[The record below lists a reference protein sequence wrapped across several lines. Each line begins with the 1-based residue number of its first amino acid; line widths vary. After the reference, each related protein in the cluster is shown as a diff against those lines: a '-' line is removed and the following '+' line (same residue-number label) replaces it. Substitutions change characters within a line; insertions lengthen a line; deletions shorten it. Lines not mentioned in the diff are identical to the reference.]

1 MSAVC
6 RERAFAVETTE
17 RQGGWGIQ
25 FYPFRFSRYIAQTIF
40 PQKGRAGKHQ
50 SIRNTQQL
58 KGVKPRRGYLSR
70 RKSRFFGN
78 SIDFELVPIK
88 IHLLI
93 QGDKSGQ
100 GGWVFCDFGNSTV
113 ILWTASQCISNLLFV
128 DVAYPHSSQTWLL
141 IFSCTLLMYFF
152 KSLFCAV
159 TYPHFSHLNLSPM
172 MWTDITWYFKFLFSA
187 DE

>member
-113 ILWTASQCISNLLFV
+113 ILWTASQCITNILFV
-128 DVAYPHSSQTWLL
+128 DVAYPHSSQTWVPIAKQKIWLEKRLEKRLEIPFWFCDMSKLPIFELFICVRQDIL
-141 IFSCTLLMYFF
+141 I
-152 KSLFCAV
+152 
-159 TYPHFSHLNLSPM
+159 
-172 MWTDITWYFKFLFSA
+172 
-187 DE
+187 